1 MKPMTHRKREE
12 YGLVDKPNK
21 ANTIKIKL
29 NGDNPHHQEVPPK
42 KDMEESNA
50 PIPKVIK
57 INTNLPEPDIFQETA
72 AAQESVD
79 ESFDWIIP
87 ESSENDIEE
96 FKNIPSQTNKKKTL
110 PKIATFS
117 ANTKNTKKKSGRPL
131 GTILISAAFAIL
143 IGTTIGVVMLK
154 LVITPPSNKTVV
166 TEPAVVT
173 DEPGNTETKTTE
185 GKNNS
190 ATIAQVTAYVIQGG
204 VFSSEAGAKET
215 TSNLAS
221 KGVPSQTVEM
231 DGKYFL
237 FLGVA
242 DSIEAAKSLGAQYK
256 ENGIEDVFAKP
267 MLLDEKKFN
276 SVTDKEKT
284 LIKAIPTIYQT
295 LSLTSSNALL
305 TKELPE
311 EAIKALSDIEDQ
323 LKSSIKNEKLKDL
336 KSELVS
342 AEEKV
347 KSFQGSKDEKNLS
360 DAQQHLLNFLS
371 LYFSK

>member
-1 MKPMTHRKREE
+1 MTHRKREE

-21 ANTIKIKL
+21 GNTIKIKL
-29 NGDNPHHQEVPPK
+29 NGENPPYQEVPPK
-42 KDMEESNA
+42 KDSESSSD

-96 FKNIPSQTNKKKTL
+96 FKIIPSQTSKKKTL
-110 PKIATFS
+110 PKIATFT

-154 LVITPPSNKTVV
+154 LVITPPTDKTVV
-166 TEPAVVT
+166 TVPAVVT
-173 DEPGNTETKTTE
+173 DEPANTETKTNE

-215 TSNLAS
+215 SSNLAS

-284 LIKAIPTIYQT
+284 LIKAVPTIYQT
-295 LSLTSSNALL
+295 LSLTTSNALL

-336 KSELVS
+336 KAELVS

-347 KSFQGSKDEKNLS
+347 KAFQESKDENNLS
-360 DAQQHLLNFLS
+360 DSQQHLLNFLS

>member
-1 MKPMTHRKREE
+1 MTHRKREE

-21 ANTIKIKL
+21 GNTIKIKL
-29 NGDNPHHQEVPPK
+29 NRENPTHQEVPPK
-42 KDMEESNA
+42 KDMEESSD

-57 INTNLPEPDIFQETA
+57 INTNLPEPDIFLETA

-87 ESSENDIEE
+87 ESSENDIED
-96 FKNIPSQTNKKKTL
+96 FKIIPSQTSKKKTL
-110 PKIATFS
+110 PKITTFT

-173 DEPGNTETKTTE
+173 DEPANTETKTTE
-185 GKNNS
+185 DKNKS
-190 ATIAQVTAYVIQGG
+190 ATIAQVTSYVIQGG

-215 TSNLAS
+215 SSNLAS

-256 ENGIEDVFAKP
+256 ENGIDDVFAKP

-284 LIKAIPTIYQT
+284 LIKAVPTIYQT
-295 LSLTSSNALL
+295 LSLTTSTSLL

-311 EAIKALSDIEDQ
+311 EASKALSDIEDQ
-323 LKSSIKNEKLKDL
+323 LKSSVKNEKLKDL
-336 KSELVS
+336 KAELVS

-347 KSFQGSKDEKNLS
+347 KAFRDSNDTNNLS